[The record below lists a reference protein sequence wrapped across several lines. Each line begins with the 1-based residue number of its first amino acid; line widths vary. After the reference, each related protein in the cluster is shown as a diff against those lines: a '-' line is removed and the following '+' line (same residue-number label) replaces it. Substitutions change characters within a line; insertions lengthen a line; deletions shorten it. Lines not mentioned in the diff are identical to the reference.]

1 MKEKDQELLEL
12 ISKKLSALIALSFMR
27 DIEKITNADGVRI
40 LGRFGLSNQD
50 IADILGTTKPTVEV
64 LKSRIKSK
72 KKN

>member
-1 MKEKDQELLEL
+1 MKEQELLEQ
-12 ISKKLSALIALSFMR
+12 ISKKLSALIALSFMK
-27 DIEKITNADGVRI
+27 DVEKMTNADGVEI

-72 KKN
+72 KKK